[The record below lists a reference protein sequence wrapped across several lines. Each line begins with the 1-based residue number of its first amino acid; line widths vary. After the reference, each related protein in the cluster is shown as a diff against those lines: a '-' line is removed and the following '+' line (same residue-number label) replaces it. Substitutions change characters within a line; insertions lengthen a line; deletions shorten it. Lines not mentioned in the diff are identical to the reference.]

1 MENNRIRELRKNL
14 SLSQEALAEKIG
26 TTQQAVSRMENNAN
40 DIPSDLLIEI
50 SKQFNVTTDYILGI
64 SDVKRDYNGQYR
76 MNQEMD
82 RCYDIVIRYQNLT
95 EVNQKTLRCILERLE
110 QAQKESGEAS
120 AKEERKNAESK
131 NPVTGFACKLFSR
144 WVEPTY
150 SCLNHQAEL
159 GVKSGAC
166 LRHPPDAERP
176 FSKKR
181 KRNHL
186 SCSISRLFPAKC
198 SSVNT
203 LFSCGSSFPIMLPTA
218 SISCSSD
225 I

>member
-40 DIPSDLLIEI
+40 DIPSDLLKKI

-110 QAQKESGEAS
+110 QAQKESEEGT
-120 AKEERKNAESK
+120 AKEERKNAESS
-131 NPVTGFACKLFSR
+131 NL
-144 WVEPTY
+144 
-150 SCLNHQAEL
+150 
-159 GVKSGAC
+159 
-166 LRHPPDAERP
+166 
-176 FSKKR
+176 
-181 KRNHL
+181 
-186 SCSISRLFPAKC
+186 
-198 SSVNT
+198 
-203 LFSCGSSFPIMLPTA
+203 
-218 SISCSSD
+218 
-225 I
+225 

>member
-82 RCYDIVIRYQNLT
+82 KCYDIVIRYQNLT

-110 QAQKESGEAS
+110 QAQKESGEGA
-120 AKEERKNAESK
+120 AKEERKNAESS
-131 NPVTGFACKLFSR
+131 NL
-144 WVEPTY
+144 
-150 SCLNHQAEL
+150 
-159 GVKSGAC
+159 
-166 LRHPPDAERP
+166 
-176 FSKKR
+176 
-181 KRNHL
+181 
-186 SCSISRLFPAKC
+186 
-198 SSVNT
+198 
-203 LFSCGSSFPIMLPTA
+203 
-218 SISCSSD
+218 
-225 I
+225 